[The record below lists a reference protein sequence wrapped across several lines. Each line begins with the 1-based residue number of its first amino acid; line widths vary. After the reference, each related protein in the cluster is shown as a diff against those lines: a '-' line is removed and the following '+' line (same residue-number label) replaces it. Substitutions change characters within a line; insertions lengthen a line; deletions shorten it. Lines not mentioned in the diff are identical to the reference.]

1 MGKEKKKE
9 RTDEE
14 LLLTYRAGEKEIL
27 DELFG
32 RYKDMVRIKARSMF
46 ILGGDNDD
54 LIQEGMIGLLKAV
67 RDYEFDQGT
76 SFRTFAELCVS
87 RQIYTA
93 VESANRKKHAP
104 LNHYVSLYQSQ
115 GKEPDGGEDLLS
127 VLEASESFDPEK
139 LMIDRENVS
148 RIYRV
153 IDKELSPLEKKV
165 LDLKLTGMSYIQI
178 AAVLGRD
185 PKSTDNAIGRIKK
198 KLRAKLL

>member
-1 MGKEKKKE
+1 MGKDKSREQ
-9 RTDEE
+9 TDES
-14 LLLTYRAGEKEIL
+14 LLLQYREGDRAVL

-67 RDYEFDQGT
+67 RDYDASQGS
-76 SFRTFAELCVS
+76 SFHSFAELCIS

-93 VESANRKKHAP
+93 VQSANRKKHSP
-104 LNHYVSLYQSQ
+104 LNHYVSIYRDRTDET
-115 GKEPDGGEDLLS
+115 GGGEDLLS

-148 RIYRV
+148 RIYRM
-153 IDKELSPLEKKV
+153 IDQLLSPLEKQV
-165 LDLKLTGMSYIQI
+165 LDLKLTGMNYTQI
-178 AAVLGRD
+178 AAVLERE
-185 PKSTDNAIGRIKK
+185 PKSVDNAIGRIKK
-198 KLRAKLL
+198 KLGEKLL